1 MKWVDSVSLGSSARS
16 TSSTRWPARA
26 SSIAV
31 GEPAQRAP
39 TTIASYIEDS

>member
-1 MKWVDSVSLGSSARS
+1 LRP
-16 TSSTRWPARA
+16 RRA

-39 TTIASYIEDS
+39 TTIASYMRAPEKDDYVPQL